1 MSRLDQLDRS
11 FFERNTAEVAQ
22 DLLGR
27 ILVRTLNGDRL
38 AGRIVETE
46 AYSGFED
53 AASHAYGRMTPR
65 NAVMFGLSGIS
76 YIYFI
81 YGKYWM
87 LNVIAKPRG
96 VEYPAAILIRAVE
109 PVEGLEI
116 MATRRSERSQ
126 REWTNGPARLVLAL
140 GIDPLLNGIDMT
152 APDSPLHF
160 EAGEPV
166 LSSSIRS
173 GARVGLGQKVPEPW
187 KSHPWRFWVDGSPYI
202 SK

>member
-1 MSRLDQLDRS
+1 MSRLDRA
-11 FFERNTAEVAQ
+11 FFERDTVEVTK

-27 ILVRTLNGDRL
+27 LLVRTIDGERVS
-38 AGRIVETE
+38 GRIVETE

-65 NAVMFGLSGIS
+65 NAVMFGEVGIS

-116 MATRRSERSQ
+116 MAAQRSEREM

-140 GIDPLLNGIDMT
+140 NIDPTLNGIDMT
-152 APDSPLHF
+152 ALDSPLHF

-166 LSSSIRS
+166 PSTIIRT

>member
-1 MSRLDQLDRS
+1 MTRLDRT
-11 FFERNTAEVAQ
+11 FFERDTAEVAQ

-27 ILVRTLNGDRL
+27 LLVRTVNGTRL
-38 AGRIVETE
+38 AGHIVETE

-65 NAVMFGLSGIS
+65 NAVMFGTAGIS

-87 LNVIAKPRG
+87 LNVIAKPRD

-116 MATRRSERSQ
+116 MAAQREGRTQ

-140 GIDPLLNGIDMT
+140 NIDPSLNGIDMT
-152 APDSPLHF
+152 ALDSPLHF
-160 EAGEPV
+160 ETGEPV
-166 LSSSIRS
+166 PSSRIRT

-187 KSHPWRFWVDGSPYI
+187 KSHPWRFYVDGSPYI
-202 SK
+202 ST

>member
-1 MSRLDQLDRS
+1 MSRLDRA
-11 FFERNTAEVAQ
+11 FFERDTVEVAK

-27 ILVRTLNGDRL
+27 LLVRTIDGERVS
-38 AGRIVETE
+38 GRIVETE

-65 NAVMFGLSGIS
+65 NAVMFGEVGIS

-116 MATRRSERSQ
+116 MAAQRSEREM

-140 GIDPLLNGIDMT
+140 NIDPTLNGIDMT
-152 APDSPLHF
+152 ALDSPLHF

-166 LSSSIRS
+166 PSTIIRT